1 MDLYMIITKKNSWE
15 AGSSVPGLHV
25 SQINIIYLYGDA
37 PMTEYIKSSI
47 TKEAQSDSTAA
58 EALVKAPL
66 AKAEELSHGQWIH
79 KARSKLKMRR
89 MRTPLF
95 TLLLVFFVLFIG
107 SIFLFESMQVFA
119 GPIYAAKIIVSSL
132 FAVSLGFIM
141 SVWWSST
148 ARLEEKLKEAER
160 IDREYRELLLSFSD
174 SLFDIINALNTLA
187 KNPPKPFIVA
197 TEFLLGE
204 YIHTLQSQLQRYG
217 DYVAGLGL
225 DATDFLDEK
234 IRIFEGI
241 RERASLSIEGMPSE
255 LETLFVDTLKLSPNR
270 LSSDAALHQQQL
282 RNKLKEL
289 GKESKER
296 EPVKKP
302 AVEKQT
308 AEAVD

>member
-1 MDLYMIITKKNSWE
+1 
-15 AGSSVPGLHV
+15 
-25 SQINIIYLYGDA
+25 
-37 PMTEYIKSSI
+37 MTEYIKSSI
-47 TKEAQSDSTAA
+47 SKEAQANSTAA
-58 EALVKAPL
+58 EALVKAPM
-66 AKAEELSHGQWIH
+66 KKPIELSHGAWIR
-79 KARSKLKMRR
+79 KARGELKMRR

-95 TLLLVFFVLFIG
+95 SLLLVFFVLFIG

-119 GPIYAAKIIVSSL
+119 GPIYAAKIIISSL
-132 FAVSLGFIM
+132 FAVSLGFIL
-141 SVWWSST
+141 SVWWSSA

-197 TEFLLGE
+197 AEFLLGE

-255 LETLFVDTLKLSPNR
+255 LETLFVETLKLSPKK
-270 LSSDAALHQQQL
+270 LSSESAMHQQQL

-289 GKESKER
+289 GKDNKEKESGKR
-296 EPVKKP
+296 T
-302 AVEKQT
+302 T
-308 AEAVD
+308 AEKTAELVD